1 MKKQK
6 PLPRGAG
13 ILLPVSSLPSPHGIG
28 SLGRAAYEFVDF
40 LARAGQRYWQV
51 LPLGPTSYGDSPYQ
65 SLSAFAG
72 NPYFIDLDR
81 LAAQGLL
88 TPEELRESDEES
100 GAAGDASRVDYGGLF
115 SSRFRVLRRAYGRS
129 GHGGTPE
136 YRAFCGANA
145 FWLEEYA
152 VYMAIK
158 TALGNRAWTQ
168 WPDELRLCGPGA
180 LKKCGESLRGEID
193 FWKFCQYAFY
203 SQWDALRAYANRRN
217 VRIIGDIPIYVALD
231 SADVWANSRWFQ
243 MDADRRPVAVAG
255 VPPDMFS
262 ATGQLWGNPLYDWE
276 AMEPDGF
283 SWWRERMRASA
294 RLYDILRIDHFIG
307 IRRYYSIPA
316 GEKTAMHGR
325 WRPGPGKKL
334 LEAFSGEL
342 HGTKIIAE
350 DLGVVTPA
358 VRRLKQQ
365 AGYPGMKLMEFGFD
379 SGPEN
384 EYLPIHFEAN
394 CVAYGGTHDN
404 ETLAGFFGARKG
416 PALAFAREY
425 LQVRRRRDIPG
436 AVIRAAYASVA
447 DTVVFQMQDLLGL
460 DNRARMNRP
469 ATIGGNWEWRL
480 APGQTTDAL
489 AGRLAALAWTYGRS
503 VLPKHGAGAGGSAAG
518 LEPPDKKER
527 AE

>member
-28 SLGRAAYEFVDF
+28 SLGRAAYAFVDF
-40 LARAGQRYWQV
+40 LVRAGQRYWQV

-65 SLSAFAG
+65 SVSAFAG

-81 LAAQGLL
+81 LAERGLL
-88 TPEELRESDEES
+88 TSEELRESDEEA
-100 GAAGDASRVDYGGLF
+100 GAASRVNYGRLF
-115 SSRFRVLRRAYGRS
+115 SSRFRVLRQAYGRS
-129 GHGGTPE
+129 RHGNTPE
-136 YRAFCGANA
+136 YLEFCRANA

-152 VYMAIK
+152 AYMAIK
-158 TALGNRAWTQ
+158 TSLKNRVWTE
-168 WPDELRLCGPGA
+168 WPDELRLRDPEA
-180 LKKCGESLRGEID
+180 LQRCGESLRGEIG
-193 FWKFCQYAFY
+193 FWKFCQYAFHI
-203 SQWDALRAYANRRN
+203 QWDALRAYANQRG

-231 SADVWANSRWFQ
+231 SADVWANSGWFQ
-243 MDADRRPVAVAG
+243 MDADRRPLAVAG

-276 AMEPDGF
+276 AMERDGF

-294 RLYDILRIDHFIG
+294 RLYDVIRIDHFIG

-334 LEAFSGEL
+334 VEAFGREL
-342 HGTKIIAE
+342 GGAKIIAE

-358 VRRLKQQ
+358 VRRLKTQ

-384 EYLPIHFEAN
+384 EYLPIHFEQN

-404 ETLAGFFGARKG
+404 EPLAGFFRARKG
-416 PALAFAREY
+416 AALAFAREY
-425 LQVRRRRDIPG
+425 LQVRRRRDIP
-436 AVIRAAYASVA
+436 AAIIRAAYASVA
-447 DTVVFQMQDLLGL
+447 DTVIFQMQDLLGL

-480 APGQTTDAL
+480 VPGQITDEL
-489 AGRLAALAWTYGRS
+489 ARRLAALSRIYGRCES
-503 VLPKHGAGAGGSAAG
+503 SLPGAGAGDSAAG
-518 LEPPDKKER
+518 LESPDKKEH
-527 AE
+527 EK